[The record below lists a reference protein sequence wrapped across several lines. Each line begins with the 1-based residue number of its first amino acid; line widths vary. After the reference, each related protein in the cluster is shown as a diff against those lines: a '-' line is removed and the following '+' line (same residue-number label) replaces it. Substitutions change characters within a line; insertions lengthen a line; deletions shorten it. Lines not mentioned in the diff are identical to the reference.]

1 MLQRLQIEPIVRA
14 ALAEDIRS
22 GDITTEATVPASL
35 RARAEIVAKQEGVIA
50 GLEVAAL
57 AFALLDP
64 ELRFD
69 ALAEDG
75 DSVTPGQRVV
85 SIEGRARAILMGE
98 RVALNFLQRLSGIAT
113 LTRRFVDL
121 VAGTGATIVDT
132 RKTTPGLRL
141 LEKYAVRAGG
151 GQNHRYALDDA
162 ILIKDNHIAAA
173 GGITEAVR
181 RARAR
186 GGHTVVIEVETQSR
200 EQVEEALAAG
210 AGIIMFDNM
219 TPDQMRDCVALV
231 GGRALT
237 EASGGINEATA
248 RAVAETGVDL
258 ISVGALTHSAPALDL
273 SLKIC
278 TAA

>member
-1 MLQRLQIEPIVRA
+1 
-14 ALAEDIRS
+14 
-22 GDITTEATVPASL
+22 
-35 RARAEIVAKQEGVIA
+35 AEIVAKQEGVIA

-57 AFALLDP
+57 AFALLDA

-219 TPDQMRDCVALV
+219 TPEEMRECVALV

-237 EASGGINEATA
+237 EASGGISEATA
-248 RAVAETGVDL
+248 RAAAETRVDL

-278 TAA
+278 AAA

>member
-1 MLQRLQIEPIVRA
+1 MLQRCDRA
-14 ALAEDIRS
+14 DRS
-22 GDITTEATVPASL
+22 GSPGGGYSLGDITTGDGAGSL
-35 RARAEIVAKQEGVIA
+35 QARGIVAKQGVIA
-50 GLEVAAL
+50 GWRWLPWPC
-57 AFALLDP
+57 LLDRAP
-64 ELRFD
+64 LRRP
-69 ALAEDG
+69 G
-75 DSVTPGQRVV
+75 RMKTPSLRAARRLYRGSGARHPD
-85 SIEGRARAILMGE
+85 GRARGALPPAPLRDRHPRGGLSTWSRARAPPSWTRENGAGPAPAGE
-98 RVALNFLQRLSGIAT
+98 VPCAP
-113 LTRRFVDL
+113 TR
-121 VAGTGATIVDT
+121 
-132 RKTTPGLRL
+132 
-141 LEKYAVRAGG
+141 
-151 GQNHRYALDDA
+151 NRYALDDA

-219 TPDQMRDCVALV
+219 TPEEMRECVALV

-237 EASGGINEATA
+237 EASGGISEATA
-248 RAVAETGVDL
+248 RAAAETRVDL

-278 TAA
+278 AAA